1 MEECA
6 INAAQE
12 DKNRQS
18 AFMGQVRALKIDR
31 LRAVFNKLS
40 AAPESHSQAVQQL
53 LSLIVQTQEQAELH
67 QHMPLLQYTLFQISN
82 TALNDCQEVIQN
94 ISSSFENPYLCIYYI
109 HIGILSGNGRI
120 SPYQGIVVFSF
131 MYLTTYLF

>member
-40 AAPESHSQAVQQL
+40 AASESHSQAVQQL
-53 LSLIVQTQEQAELH
+53 LSLIVQTQEQAALH

-82 TALNDCQEVIQN
+82 TALNDCQEVIQK
-94 ISSSFENPYLCIYYI
+94 YLLL
-109 HIGILSGNGRI
+109 HL
-120 SPYQGIVVFSF
+120 P
-131 MYLTTYLF
+131 